1 MAAVNAAVAI
11 NSRQDLKEYLLSKLQ
26 LEGGNMDRA
35 HVFKQQAEGEYGAV
49 EQNGDYGTIE
59 QDGDYDDAAKVMADQ
74 LFSRL
79 SDTPKK
85 ARVQLWGLALSSLA
99 SFLGGLLRKRKG

>member
-1 MAAVNAAVAI
+1 
-11 NSRQDLKEYLLSKLQ
+11 
-26 LEGGNMDRA
+26 MDRT

-79 SDTPKK
+79 SDTPQK
-85 ARVQLWGLALSSLA
+85 ARVQLFGFLANALGSLIGNL
-99 SFLGGLLRKRKG
+99 FKKKRRG